1 MLNMLTNVA
10 LDFHLSL
17 KAEHLFS
24 VGSFS
29 VTNSMVYG
37 LITSAIL
44 LWFMLR
50 AGRKISIKPSRGIN
64 AIIEIVTEFIVS
76 TIESPL
82 GSREAALK
90 YTPYFGVYFFLVIF
104 TNLMGLLP
112 FVGSSL
118 YAVVA
123 GEHVP
128 LLRPFTA
135 DLNATIAMSI
145 FAVGLVQYLS
155 IKQQGLKNHL
165 RHYFPGKF
173 YNPMDL
179 FMSFIEVI
187 TEFTKV
193 VSLSLRLF
201 LNTAVGEILIA
212 VFSNFIIS
220 HGRTPLLALP
230 MVVFEVMIAAI
241 QAYVYIILCA
251 SYLGLT
257 LEGHNDIKQSK
268 QLANV
273 SGA

>member
-1 MLNMLTNVA
+1 MLSNLNVFA
-10 LDFHLSL
+10 LDFHMSL
-17 KAEHLFS
+17 KAEQLFTI
-24 VGSFS
+24 GSFH
-29 VTNSMVYG
+29 VTNSMIWG
-37 LITSAIL
+37 LVTSSLL
-44 LWFMLR
+44 LWIMVQT
-50 AGRKISIKPSRGIN
+50 GRKITVQPSRGIN
-64 AIIEIVTEFIVS
+64 AIVEWLTEFIVS

-112 FVGSSL
+112 IVGSAV
-118 YAVVA
+118 YAVVG

-135 DLNATIAMSI
+135 DLNATIAMSV

-173 YNPMDL
+173 YNPMDV
-179 FMSFIEVI
+179 FMGLLEVVS
-187 TEFTKV
+187 EFTKV

-220 HGRTPLLALP
+220 NGRTPLLALP
-230 MVVFEVMIAAI
+230 MVIFEIMIAAI

-251 SYLGLT
+251 SYLGVT
-257 LEGHNDIKQSK
+257 VEGHSEIKASK
-268 QLANV
+268 QAV
-273 SGA
+273 TA